1 MNTTEENLGVI
12 YTNLKQFKTGTSSF
26 IIKILEYY
34 KSFIPKF
41 PRYLF
46 DSDATW
52 FYNFDDC
59 ISKVKDE
66 KKKQEYSERGDIM
79 TSLWSPLTYYL
90 KLNDSRIIAK
100 NDFNIELVEKLLNY
114 ITKTNDK
121 NSVINEINQYCCNY
135 MTRGNILLLPNTLN
149 KYNKKNM
156 NPDKN
161 REAED
166 KIDQTLFCCF
176 DGSLSIYFKNNLD
189 YLREWIKSEN
199 LDCMFDNKFLELE
212 FEEIKKYKS
221 DVRNNDIVKENIIS
235 LIGNKSFVS
244 SYKYRDIKNND
255 DWFLYFNNLNKIIF
269 YRNNQHFS
277 SHLPFEW

>member
-12 YTNLKQFKTGTSSF
+12 YTNLKQFKASTSNC

-34 KSFIPKF
+34 KSFIPKS

-66 KKKQEYSERGDIM
+66 KKKREYSERGDIM

-90 KLNDSRIIAK
+90 KLNGSRIIAK
-100 NDFNIELVEKLLNY
+100 NNFNIELVEKLLNY
-114 ITKTNDK
+114 IIKTNNK

-161 REAED
+161 SEAED
-166 KIDQTLFCCF
+166 KIDQTLFCSF

-212 FEEIKKYKS
+212 FEDIKKYKC

-235 LIGNKSFVS
+235 LIGNKSIIS
-244 SYKYRDIKNND
+244 SYKYREIKNKD
-255 DWFLYFNNLNKIIF
+255 DWFLYFNNLNKIIL

>member
-12 YTNLKQFKTGTSSF
+12 YTNLKQFKASTSNC

-34 KSFIPKF
+34 KSFIPKS

-66 KKKQEYSERGDIM
+66 KKKREYSERGDIM

-90 KLNDSRIIAK
+90 KLNGSRIIAK
-100 NDFNIELVEKLLNY
+100 NNFNIELVEKLLNY
-114 ITKTNDK
+114 IIKTNNK

-161 REAED
+161 SEAED
-166 KIDQTLFCCF
+166 KIDQTLFCSF

-212 FEEIKKYKS
+212 FEDIKKYKC

-235 LIGNKSFVS
+235 LIGNKSIIS
-244 SYKYRDIKNND
+244 SYKYRDIKNKD
-255 DWFLYFNNLNKIIF
+255 DWFLYFNNLNKIIL